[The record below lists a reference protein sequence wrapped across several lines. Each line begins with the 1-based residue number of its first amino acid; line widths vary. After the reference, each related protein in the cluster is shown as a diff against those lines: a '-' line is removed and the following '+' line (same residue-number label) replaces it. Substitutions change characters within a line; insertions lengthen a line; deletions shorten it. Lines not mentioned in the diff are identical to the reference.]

1 MAGGFSMEETLRR
14 ILALLEQ
21 MNDRR
26 ERLLSAFLSGVLRGI
41 GTMIG
46 FAVLGTALLW
56 LLQSIARA
64 NLPLISDFL
73 AQVVTMVK
81 LRMQ

>member
-1 MAGGFSMEETLRR
+1 MEETLRR

-46 FAVLGTALLW
+46 FAVLGTALVW

-73 AQVVTMVK
+73 AQVVTMVR

>member
-1 MAGGFSMEETLRR
+1 MEETLRR

-81 LRMQ
+81 LRLQ

>member
-1 MAGGFSMEETLRR
+1 MEETLRR

>member
-1 MAGGFSMEETLRR
+1 MEETLRR

-46 FAVLGTALLW
+46 FAVLGTALVW
-56 LLQSIARA
+56 LLQSVARA

-73 AQVVTMVK
+73 AQVVTMVR

>member
-1 MAGGFSMEETLRR
+1 MEETLRA
-14 ILALLEQ
+14 ILALLER
-21 MNDRR
+21 MTDRR
-26 ERLLSAFLSGVLRGI
+26 RRMLDAFLSGVMRGI
-41 GTMIG
+41 GTVIG
-46 FAVLGTALLW
+46 FAVLGTALIW
-56 LLQSIARA
+56 LLQPVARA

>member
-1 MAGGFSMEETLRR
+1 MEEYVRAILTLLGR
-14 ILALLEQ
+14 IDGRQA
-21 MNDRR
+21 DRKN
-26 ERLLSAFLSGVLRGI
+26 RLLNAFLEGVMKGL
-41 GTMIG
+41 GTTIG
-46 FAVLGTALLW
+46 FAVVGTVLIY

-73 AQVVTMVK
+73 AEVITLVQ

>member
-1 MAGGFSMEETLRR
+1 MEETLRR

-46 FAVLGTALLW
+46 FAVLGTALVW

>member
-1 MAGGFSMEETLRR
+1 MEETLRR

-41 GTMIG
+41 GAMIG

>member
-14 ILALLEQ
+14 ILVLLEQ

>member
-1 MAGGFSMEETLRR
+1 MEETLRR
-14 ILALLEQ
+14 ILVLLEQ

-64 NLPLISDFL
+64 NLPLISEFL

>member
-1 MAGGFSMEETLRR
+1 MEETLRR

-41 GTMIG
+41 GAMIG

-81 LRMQ
+81 LRLQ

>member
-1 MAGGFSMEETLRR
+1 MEENLRR

-26 ERLLSAFLSGVLRGI
+26 QRLLNAFLSGVLRGI

-73 AQVVTMVK
+73 AQVVTMVQ
-81 LRMQ
+81 LRIQ

>member
-1 MAGGFSMEETLRR
+1 MEDTLRA
-14 ILALLEQ
+14 ILTLLLQ

-26 ERLLSAFLSGVLRGI
+26 GRMLDAFLGGVLRGV
-41 GTMIG
+41 GMLIG
-46 FAVLGTALLW
+46 FAVLGTALIWILTP
-56 LLQSIARA
+56 IARA

>member
-1 MAGGFSMEETLRR
+1 MEETLRR
-14 ILALLEQ
+14 LLALLEQ

>member
-1 MAGGFSMEETLRR
+1 MEEYVRAILTLLGR
-14 ILALLEQ
+14 IDERQA
-21 MNDRR
+21 DRKN
-26 ERLLSAFLSGVLRGI
+26 RLLNAFLEGVMKGL
-41 GTMIG
+41 GTTIG
-46 FAVLGTALLW
+46 FAVVGTVLIY

-73 AQVVTMVK
+73 AEVITLVQ

>member
-1 MAGGFSMEETLRR
+1 MEETLRR
-14 ILALLEQ
+14 ILALREQ

-46 FAVLGTALLW
+46 FAVLGTALVW

>member
-1 MAGGFSMEETLRR
+1 MEETLRR
-14 ILALLEQ
+14 ILVLLEQ

>member
-1 MAGGFSMEETLRR
+1 MEETLRR

-46 FAVLGTALLW
+46 FAVLGTALVW

-81 LRMQ
+81 LRLQ

>member
-1 MAGGFSMEETLRR
+1 MEETLRR

-41 GTMIG
+41 GAMIG
-46 FAVLGTALLW
+46 FAVLGTALVW

>member
-1 MAGGFSMEETLRR
+1 MEETLRR
-14 ILALLEQ
+14 ILVLLEQ

-41 GTMIG
+41 GAMIG

>member
-1 MAGGFSMEETLRR
+1 MEETLRR
-14 ILALLEQ
+14 LLALLEQ

-64 NLPLISDFL
+64 NLPLISEFL

>member
-1 MAGGFSMEETLRR
+1 MEETLRR

-64 NLPLISDFL
+64 NLPLISEFL

>member
-1 MAGGFSMEETLRR
+1 MEETLRR

-64 NLPLISDFL
+64 NLPLISEFV
-73 AQVVTMVK
+73 ARVVTLVQMR
-81 LRMQ
+81 LQ

>member
-1 MAGGFSMEETLRR
+1 MEETLRR

-46 FAVLGTALLW
+46 FAVLGTARLW

>member
-1 MAGGFSMEETLRR
+1 MEETLRK

-46 FAVLGTALLW
+46 FAVLGTALVW

>member
-1 MAGGFSMEETLRR
+1 MEEELLRAILQTLLSLTQRR
-14 ILALLEQ
+14 S
-21 MNDRR
+21 
-26 ERLLSAFLSGVLRGI
+26 RLLQAFLAGVMRGV
-41 GTMIG
+41 GAMIG

-73 AQVVTMVK
+73 AQVVTMGK
-81 LRMQ
+81 LRLQ

>member
-1 MAGGFSMEETLRR
+1 MEENLRR

-26 ERLLSAFLSGVLRGI
+26 QRLLSAFLSGVLRGI